1 MPSLQ
6 HRNFIAAMLWPYSEK
21 AGMAQ
26 LEIQRRHELGL
37 EGARR
42 LAREWLVQAQEEFG
56 LRCTLE
62 PGDGHECIHF
72 ERPGIRGTLVLSA
85 EAFELQ
91 AKLGF
96 LLSAYRQR
104 IESELHQRLEG
115 WLGPR

>member
-1 MPSLQ
+1 MS
-6 HRNFIAAMLWPYSEK
+6 YKEK

-26 LEIQRRHELGL
+26 LEIQRRHELGW

-42 LAREWLVQAQEEFG
+42 LAREWLVQAQDEYS

-62 PGDGHECIHF
+62 TGDAQECIHF
-72 ERPGIRGTLVLSA
+72 ERAGISGTLVLSA
-85 EAFELQ
+85 EAFELR

-96 LLSAYRQR
+96 LLSAYQQR
-104 IESELHQRLEG
+104 IESELHQRLDG